1 MTDKKTFCLVA
12 LGCDKNTVDSELM
25 LSELQKKYTLVTE
38 MQYADIIVV
47 NTCGFI
53 ESAQQESI
61 DCILEAAEY
70 RKSSA
75 CALIVTGCL
84 AQLFAKE
91 LMDEIDEIDACL
103 GVTSAADI
111 TETVERVVIG
121 ERFIN
126 VK

>member
-53 ESAQQESI
+53 ESAQQ
-61 DCILEAAEY
+61 
-70 RKSSA
+70 
-75 CALIVTGCL
+75 
-84 AQLFAKE
+84 
-91 LMDEIDEIDACL
+91 
-103 GVTSAADI
+103 
-111 TETVERVVIG
+111 
-121 ERFIN
+121 
-126 VK
+126 